1 MIQRIQSFWLF
12 LATTIIF
19 SLLLFPYL
27 QLLNT
32 DGTATAIKVTGV
44 YQNINGQGVKTQ
56 EFLALTIITVLM
68 GMLPFLVIFQYK
80 NRRRQLFAIY
90 IIIALI
96 VGYALWMYKT
106 AMDVIGDSVELT
118 YRNYGI
124 GVLLPVLAIVFLL
137 LAVRGIRHD
146 DKLIRSSERLR

>member
-80 NRRRQLFAIY
+80 NRRRQLLAIY